1 MDREISDIYITNNHE
16 IFSLLETNRK
26 ISKNKK
32 LEESIL
38 EKGILRPIAVN
49 SMMQIIDGQHRYSIA
64 KKYNLDIPYYVTMN
78 KEMNDIIEI
87 NNTVHKWTLKDYINK
102 YVAEGNLEY
111 INLQRIMKTNKKISN
126 SDMVSVAMGS
136 WYKKTKLLTEVK
148 KGNFKFYNYEQFLN
162 VLQEYEIFLNN
173 TQIKEVGSVFQAY
186 FEISTI
192 VKFDQEWFIKKVN
205 ELEIDKKIMGLKK
218 TERILRCFLDA
229 YNHNLQAISKRDRV
243 INWEL
248 DLKHQIIIK
257 DELKAERLN
266 HNL

>member
-126 SDMVSVAMGS
+126 SDMVSVA
-136 WYKKTKLLTEVK
+136 
-148 KGNFKFYNYEQFLN
+148 
-162 VLQEYEIFLNN
+162 
-173 TQIKEVGSVFQAY
+173 
-186 FEISTI
+186 
-192 VKFDQEWFIKKVN
+192 
-205 ELEIDKKIMGLKK
+205 
-218 TERILRCFLDA
+218 
-229 YNHNLQAISKRDRV
+229 
-243 INWEL
+243 
-248 DLKHQIIIK
+248 
-257 DELKAERLN
+257 
-266 HNL
+266 